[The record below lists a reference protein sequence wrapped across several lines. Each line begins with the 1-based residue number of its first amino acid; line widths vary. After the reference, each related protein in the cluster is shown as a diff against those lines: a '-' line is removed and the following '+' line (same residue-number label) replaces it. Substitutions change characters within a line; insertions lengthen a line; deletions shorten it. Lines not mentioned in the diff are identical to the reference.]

1 MASDEDAAASD
12 YDGTEVRAPSHNK
25 SANFRDRIKGLRRV
39 RGGDLLPNPKNWR
52 RHPQAQRDALRG
64 LLDEIGYA
72 DVLLVRELADG
83 RMMIIHGH
91 LRADI
96 DPDPIVPWLVVDL

>member
-1 MASDEDAAASD
+1 MAFHEHARGADNSSE
-12 YDGTEVRAPSHNK
+12 EVRSPSQDK

-39 RGGDLLPNPKNWR
+39 RSGDLLPNPKNWR

-83 RMMIIHGH
+83 RMMIIDGH

-96 DPDPIVPWLVVDL
+96 DPDAIVPVLVL